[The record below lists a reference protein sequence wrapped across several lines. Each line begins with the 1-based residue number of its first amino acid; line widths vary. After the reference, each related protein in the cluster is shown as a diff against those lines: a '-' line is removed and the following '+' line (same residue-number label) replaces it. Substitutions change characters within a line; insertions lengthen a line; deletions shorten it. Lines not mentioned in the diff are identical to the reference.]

1 MKDICSKCGENKEI
15 VAIGLALN
23 PSDGVIQYCKECA
36 EEEGYIKP
44 YPQEETKKRK
54 E

>member
-15 VAIGLALN
+15 VAIGLALE
-23 PSDGVIQYCKECA
+23 PSHGVIQYCKKCA

-44 YPQEETKKRK
+44 PQVETKKRMSA
-54 E
+54 